1 MSSRQYG
8 DYQLDIYFEGLKGQ
22 LPTYPVDFAALERAA
37 ALVLPRWVH
46 SYVAGGAGDE
56 TTQRGNVEAFSR
68 YGIVPRMLVGASER
82 DLSVSLFD
90 MDLPTPLFMCPI
102 GVIGICAQDFHGDIA
117 TAKASAQTSVPMVAS
132 TLTQDRME
140 DVIPHAGDTPGLFQ
154 LYTPT
159 DKDLAASF
167 LAREVSGVQGPG
179 RPHARR
185 ACRSVPTTTRSG
197 TSTHRGGRTSRRRC
211 ARFHRSAAV
220 AA

>member
-82 DLSVSLFD
+82 DLSVTLFD
-90 MDLPTPLFMCPI
+90 MHLPTPLFMCPI
-102 GVIGICAQDFHGDIA
+102 GVIGICSQDFHGDVA

-140 DVIPHAGDTPGLFQ
+140 DVIHTLETHQGCSSCTYRPTRTWPPAFWRAPSRLGTRASLSRWTPGRSAR
-154 LYTPT
+154 
-159 DKDLAASF
+159 AAVRRHGRP
-167 LAREVSGVQGPG
+167 ARLPEALRQGP
-179 RPHARR
+179 P
-185 ACRSVPTTTRSG
+185 
-197 TSTHRGGRTSRRRC
+197 
-211 ARFHRSAAV
+211 AAG
-220 AA
+220 